1 MHISHITNYSFLAPI
16 QTKIWICPSLGDL
29 GAAMPLPQWGGLGAG
44 QPKEKTI
51 LFDANKLHS
60 KLQLS
65 ISNRSWHWNL
75 PQLGGTWGQ
84 RCPLPPPVGALGQ
97 VNQKKK
103 QFCLMQT
110 SHIPNYSFLSLIEA
124 EIRICPSLGG
134 LGGSNAPCWG
144 SRGLTPYMM
153 VNLGH
158 HMKVTYKISEF
169 YLNQKLS
176 LLFHFYTVLYSTEI
190 GYTPTA
196 PQGGLRGVTS

>member
-1 MHISHITNYSFLAPI
+1 MH
-16 QTKIWICPSLGDL
+16 
-29 GAAMPLPQWGGLGAG
+29 
-44 QPKEKTI
+44 
-51 LFDANKLHS
+51 
-60 KLQLS
+60 
-65 ISNRSWHWNL
+65 
-75 PQLGGTWGQ
+75 
-84 RCPLPPPVGALGQ
+84 
-97 VNQKKK
+97 
-103 QFCLMQT
+103 T
-110 SHIPNYSFLSLIEA
+110 SYIPNYSFLSLIEA